1 MSELS
6 AISSLSVYNLSIT

>member
-6 AISSLSVYNLSIT
+6 AIISCC